1 MTQEIL
7 LLDGILS
14 KDHINS
20 QKKYKMK
27 WNVDPKHPTTIA
39 RLISDLEG
47 VSYILSCYDEP
58 EEYEYIQKMK
68 QKYYKMYF
76 KMLKEQ

>member
-1 MTQEIL
+1 MK
-7 LLDGILS
+7 S
-14 KDHINS
+14 
-20 QKKYKMK
+20 K
-27 WNVDPKHPTTIA
+27 WNVDPSLATTIA
-39 RLISDLEG
+39 RILSDLEG

-68 QKYYKMYF
+68 QKYYKEYF

>member
-1 MTQEIL
+1 
-7 LLDGILS
+7 
-14 KDHINS
+14 
-20 QKKYKMK
+20 MK
-27 WNVDPKHPTTIA
+27 WNVDPKQPTTIA
-39 RLISDLEG
+39 RLISELEG
-47 VSYILSCYDEP
+47 LNYLLDTLDQP